1 MGDVPECRKMSATK
15 NRQAKVTRTEKTD
28 RTEPPWNVILH
39 NEWDNSMPRVV
50 VILKRVVP
58 GITVRRAT
66 RIMYE
71 AHTKGKAVVKSCHK
85 ELAELY
91 EERLRERGLTVSIQ
105 AAE

>member
-1 MGDVPECRKMSATK
+1 MPQHERDE
-15 NRQAKVTRTEKTD
+15 NRRAKVTRTEKTD

-39 NEWDNSMPRVV
+39 NDWNNSMPRVV
-50 VILKRVVP
+50 VILRRVVP

-71 AHTKGKAVVKSCHK
+71 AHTRGKAVVKSCHK
-85 ELAELY
+85 EHTELH

>member
-1 MGDVPECRKMSATK
+1 MGDVPECRNMSATK
-15 NRQAKVTRTEKTD
+15 NRRTKVTRTEKTD

-39 NEWDNSMPRVV
+39 NDWNNSMPRVV
-50 VILKRVVP
+50 VFLRRVVP

-66 RIMYE
+66 RVMYE
-71 AHTKGKAVVKSCHK
+71 GHTRGKALVKSCHK

-91 EERLRERGLTVSIQ
+91 EEGLQERGLTVSIQ